1 MQTRR
6 GVKVCLIKTWY
17 FWESLKDYFC
27 ISPTRG
33 WAEGW
38 RDACDKCQV
47 WGWWDHLSHRAG
59 HTLCLWLKQG
69 RKCSLTKV
77 HNFSLIFYNLLTE
90 SCILLCLTVAQK
102 RENVFVV
109 MFLTKIY
116 IFILILPLARNNFL
130 FVTKV
135 HIFYPKKAF
144 E

>member
-1 MQTRR
+1 M
-6 GVKVCLIKTWY
+6 
-17 FWESLKDYFC
+17 
-27 ISPTRG
+27 
-33 WAEGW
+33 
-38 RDACDKCQV
+38 
-47 WGWWDHLSHRAG
+47 
-59 HTLCLWLKQG
+59 
-69 RKCSLTKV
+69 
-77 HNFSLIFYNLLTE
+77 
-90 SCILLCLTVAQK
+90 LCLTVAQK